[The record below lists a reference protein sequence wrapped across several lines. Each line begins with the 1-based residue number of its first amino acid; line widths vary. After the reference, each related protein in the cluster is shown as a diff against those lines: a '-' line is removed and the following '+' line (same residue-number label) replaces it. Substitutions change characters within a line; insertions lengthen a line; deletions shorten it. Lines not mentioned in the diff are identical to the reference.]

1 MKISKKA
8 DERSN
13 EDFILFQVPSDFDP
27 NTLNGVNLDLDST
40 DFTDIPQN
48 NENPLGLNY
57 LLKREGEEAENQLKE
72 QLMIFYPKKE
82 QNKYAPISIY

>member
-1 MKISKKA
+1 MKKLKKNEEHSK
-8 DERSN
+8 
-13 EDFILFQVPSDFDP
+13 EDFILFQVPIDFEP
-27 NTLNGVNLDLDST
+27 NTLNGVNLNIDSS
-40 DFTDIPQN
+40 DFADIPQN

-82 QNKYAPISIY
+82 ENKYFPISI